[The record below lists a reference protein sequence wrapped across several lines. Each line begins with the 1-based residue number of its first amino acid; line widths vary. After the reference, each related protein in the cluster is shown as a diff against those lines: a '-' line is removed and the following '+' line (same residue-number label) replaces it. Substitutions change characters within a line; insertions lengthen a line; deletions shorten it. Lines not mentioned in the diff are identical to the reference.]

1 MLKIPLCTDA
11 ISLMTHCKLTIMII
25 DRMNNVIELLK
36 RKEKTQDSNKGDCQI
51 VKKFFLFSAFL
62 CFDLRK
68 RKIRTT
74 AL

>member
-51 VKKFFLFSAFL
+51 VRKKNSVFSAF
-62 CFDLRK
+62 FMF
-68 RKIRTT
+68 
-74 AL
+74 

>member
-51 VKKFFLFSAFL
+51 VKKKFRVFRFFYVL
-62 CFDLRK
+62 
-68 RKIRTT
+68 T
-74 AL
+74 